1 MSEKWYKLDNAAK
14 IFPALS
20 ADDGSN
26 YFRLCAVLKEEVK
39 PEILKEALSTALTR
53 FPMFSVKL
61 KQGIFWYYFEQN
73 DKQPL
78 IRKETSLMFD
88 SVNTD
93 EHHKFM
99 FCLEYNGKRISL
111 EMYHALTDGTGG
123 MEFFKTILYYYLLL
137 NHQEI
142 ENDGSIIT
150 KEYEK
155 LTDEG
160 QDSFVYNYDKL
171 KKNIKKEPLA
181 YKIKGTPYMGNWVG
195 ITHAY
200 MNVDEVKTLAHTKG
214 ATITEYLGSVLL
226 YIIYERYQDHKKRPI
241 TLFTPVNARKYFDSS
256 SLRNFMLY
264 IRTQLPMDNNQT
276 YTFDDIINIV
286 KTNFSSSLTKEHLTA
301 RLVSNVKIEKNIFI
315 RILPL
320 FIKKI
325 ALKLSYKAYGSDL
338 STFSFSNLGVI
349 KVPKD
354 IYNFVDN
361 MYFMLGTN
369 TSGPINLA
377 ASTFN
382 NTLTLTF
389 SSRIIERQIQKE
401 FIRFL
406 SNQGLSI
413 TIQTN
418 DLEVEA

>member
-26 YFRLCAVLKEEVK
+26 YFRLCAVLKDEVK
-39 PEILKEALSTALTR
+39 PELLKDALSTALTR

-137 NHQEI
+137 NQQKI

-171 KKNIKKEPLA
+171 QKNIKKEPVA
-181 YKIKGTPYMGNWVG
+181 YKIKGTPYMGKWVG

-200 MNVDEVKTLAHTKG
+200 VNVDEVKALAHAKD

-226 YIIYERYQDHKKRPI
+226 YVIYERYQDHKKRPI

-286 KTNFSSSLTKEHLTA
+286 KTNFSTSLTKEHLTA

-354 IYNFVDN
+354 IYKYVDN
-361 MYFMLGTN
+361 IYFMLGTN
-369 TSGPINLA
+369 TAGPTNLA

-382 NTLTLTF
+382 NVLTLTF

-406 SNQGLSI
+406 SNQGLNI